1 MENELYHHGI
11 MNMRWGV
18 RRYQNKDG
26 TLTRAGVKRYARDQ
40 QENAGKKKGDKVG
53 AADPNRWVKEDM
65 TRERAALNAGE
76 QTARN
81 LERLNRNTTSNKA
94 PSRMNLSKM
103 SDKEMRDQ
111 INREMLERQYTAT
124 FNSPQVNRGREFTSK
139 ALTVGGDILAVG
151 ASALSIALAIKELK
165 G

>member
-11 MNMRWGV
+11 MGMRWGV

-26 TLTRAGVKRYARDQ
+26 TLTRSGVKRYDRDQ
-40 QENAGKKKGDKVG
+40 RENAGKKKGDKVG

-65 TRERAALNAGE
+65 TRERTALNAGE

-94 PSRMNLSKM
+94 LSRMNLSKM

-111 INREMLERQYTAT
+111 INREMLERQYNAT
-124 FNSPQVNRGREFTSK
+124 FNPPQVNRGREFTSK